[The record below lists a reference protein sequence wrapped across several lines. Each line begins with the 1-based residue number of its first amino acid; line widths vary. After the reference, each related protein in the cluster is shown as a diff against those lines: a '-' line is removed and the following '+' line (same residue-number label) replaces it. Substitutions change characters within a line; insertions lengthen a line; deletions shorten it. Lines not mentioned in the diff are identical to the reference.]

1 MKRQVVCTESSPDPI
16 QTTSILTSS
25 TPEGRENELIDM
37 AFDEV
42 AWRIKNHKASGAE
55 LVQLMKAGSA
65 RAELEKAK
73 LEAEVE
79 LQRVK
84 AEAIVEGRS
93 MEDIAKR
100 AIDMFKIYSGYEGD
114 EEV

>member
-16 QTTSILTSS
+16 QTTPILKSA
-25 TPEGRENELIDM
+25 TPEGRENELVDM

-55 LVQLMKAGSA
+55 LVQLLKAGSA

-79 LQRVK
+79 LQKVK
-84 AEAIVEGRS
+84 AVAIVDARS
-93 MEDIAKR
+93 SEDVAKR
-100 AIDMFKIYSGYEGD
+100 ALDAMKIYSGYEGD
-114 EEV
+114 DEL

>member
-1 MKRQVVCTESSPDPI
+1 MKRKVDCAESSQDLI
-16 QTTSILTSS
+16 QTTPILTAT

-79 LQRVK
+79 LQKVK
-84 AEAIVEGRS
+84 AVAIVEGRNS
-93 MEDIAKR
+93 EEVAKR
-100 AIDMFKIYSGYEGD
+100 AIDAMRLYSGYE
-114 EEV
+114 EEET

>member
-1 MKRQVVCTESSPDPI
+1 MKTKVVCTESSPDPI
-16 QTTSILTSS
+16 QTTSILTAS

-93 MEDIAKR
+93 MEDIAKK
-100 AIDMFKIYSGYEGD
+100 AIEVFKVYSGYDGE